1 MESRYGCSVST
12 NWSNLFLPNPL
23 SLFFPVQHGS
33 PTCKEC
39 SQGANGET
47 SSGSHRRTQGLGIP
61 APSGPHRCTRL
72 FRRCQTAHGYVLY
85 LRELY
90 SHPLTQFLDFST
102 IQHKISTNQYKT
114 FDSFVD
120 DAQLVFDNCR
130 LYNPENTVYAKNARF
145 MDQFFKGLLSQHW
158 KQEEEKSAK
167 EGR

>member
-1 MESRYGCSVST
+1 MARQPVKSTVKALMEKLLADLIAEPRAWAFQHPVDLTDVTDYLDVIKQPMGTCSI
-12 NWSNLFLPNPL
+12 N
-23 SLFFPVQHGS
+23 
-33 PTCKEC
+33 
-39 SQGANGET
+39 
-47 SSGSHRRTQGLGIP
+47 RDRT
-61 APSGPHRCTRL
+61 
-72 FRRCQTAHGYVLY
+72 Y
-85 LRELY
+85 LHDSADL
-90 SHPLTQFLDFST
+90 ST

-120 DAQLVFDNCR
+120 DTQLVFDNCR